1 MIDYLL
7 LCAVA
12 FGAATLL
19 PFYSEILLVAQLRDG
34 LDPLLLW
41 LFATTGNT
49 LGAGVNWWIGL
60 RLGDYS
66 ERRWLTSRK
75 ADIARAQNWFNRY
88 GKWSLLMTWLPIGGD
103 ALTVVGGL
111 MKVPARTF
119 FILVATGKGLRYA
132 VLIMGYLAI

>member
-1 MIDYLL
+1 MTDYLL

-41 LFATTGNT
+41 
-49 LGAGVNWWIGL
+49 WIGL

-66 ERRWLTSRK
+66 ERRWFTSRK
-75 ADIARAQNWFNRY
+75 ADIERAQNWFNRY

-111 MKVPARTF
+111 MKVPASTF

-132 VLIMGYLAI
+132 VVIMGYLAI

>member
-1 MIDYLL
+1 MTDYLL

-60 RLGDYS
+60 RLGEYS
-66 ERRWLTSRK
+66 KRRWFNSRK
-75 ADIARAQNWFNRY
+75 RDIERAQNWFNRY
-88 GKWSLLMTWLPIGGD
+88 GKWLSLIH
-103 ALTVVGGL
+103 
-111 MKVPARTF
+111 
-119 FILVATGKGLRYA
+119 I
-132 VLIMGYLAI
+132 